1 MPSETRQDP
10 AISARLKNRAAALSL
25 VYNITLTVI
34 KLVAAVLSGSV
45 SLLSEA
51 THSATDVVASGI
63 AFVSVR
69 AAAVP
74 PDDEH
79 PYGHGKIESLAGFG
93 ESILLLMIVA
103 YVGFESVQRL
113 IRDTPI
119 QNVDFGIWVMAFSV
133 VTSFLVSR
141 FVGSA
146 GKLTGSLAL
155 ESNSQHLMMDCVTS
169 LGVLAALYVAKTT
182 GWNKADPAFAIVL
195 AVWMAYGAW
204 KLARRAFD
212 QLIDRRLDDKEI
224 AKITRMID
232 AHPGVLGHHR
242 LRTRLSGDTRYIDFH
257 LVVPNEWSVTL
268 AHDAADDLERQ
279 LEKEFAPAVVVIHV
293 DPYDVAKDRQKNA
306 DK

>member
-1 MPSETRQDP
+1 VPSETRQDP
-10 AISARLKNRAAALSL
+10 AISARLKTRAAALSL
-25 VYNITLTVI
+25 AYNITLTVI

-51 THSATDVVASGI
+51 THSATDIVASGI

-69 AAAVP
+69 AAAAP

-93 ESILLLMIVA
+93 ESILLLLIVA

-113 IRDTPI
+113 IREVPI

-133 VTSFLVSR
+133 ATSFLVSR
-141 FVGSA
+141 IVGSI
-146 GKLTGSLAL
+146 GKRTASLAL

-169 LGVLAALYVAKTT
+169 AGVLVALYVAKTT
-182 GWNKADPAFAIVL
+182 GWNKADPAFALVL
-195 AVWMAYGAW
+195 AAWMAHGAW

-212 QLIDRRLDDKEI
+212 QLIDRRLADEELARI
-224 AKITRMID
+224 IELID
-232 AHPGVLGHHR
+232 AHPGVMGHHR
-242 LRTRLSGDTRYIDFH
+242 LRTRRSGDTRYVDFH
-257 LVVPNEWSVTL
+257 LVVPTDWSVTT
-268 AHDAADDLERQ
+268 AHDAADLLERR
-279 LEKEFAPAVVVIHV
+279 LETEFAPAVVVIHV